1 MSLTRQVLADVTQVS
16 STSRAASLA
25 TAMPGRRSR
34 FQWSQ
39 KVKLSAVRLRRRQSL
54 PRRLRP
60 PRRGR
65 VRGGPS
71 RRGRRRRKLSRRRRR
86 RRRWPPSPR
95 VAPRAS
101 KEEAHTAANAKH
113 RAKEHS
119 PRRRISRA
127 RDISRSH
134 SQRPRAYLS
143 VWATSNILKML
154 PTSVRCDMGSSEKV
168 RGVTQAI
175 SSKVLWFIAYKSKP
189 VGMNIPASI
198 GPPLASQGESD

>member
-1 MSLTRQVLADVTQVS
+1 MSLTRQVLADATQVS

-39 KVKLSAVRLRRRQSL
+39 KVKLSAARLRRRQSL

-95 VAPRAS
+95 VSPRAS
-101 KEEAHTAANAKH
+101 EEEAHTAANAKH
-113 RAKEHS
+113 RAKRNTVLDASHVQEIY
-119 PRRRISRA
+119 RGL
-127 RDISRSH
+127 RDH
-134 SQRPRAYLS
+134 AYLS
-143 VWATSNILKML
+143 VCNKPARGRRRRSFATWEALRKF
-154 PTSVRCDMGSSEKV
+154 
-168 RGVTQAI
+168 
-175 SSKVLWFIAYKSKP
+175 VL
-189 VGMNIPASI
+189 
-198 GPPLASQGESD
+198 